1 MVRTLPTFL
10 MKKAKQQVP
19 FPLESG
25 WKAQLPTSSQTY
37 YKVTFIYSI
46 PHNSLSE
53 HGWNK
58 IPGRLK
64 IHTLLH
70 YLYTEHLTPR
80 PHPLSSLIIAS
91 SHDVAGVR
99 LSGYFLNAVMWY
111 ASVTNATQY
120 NSNTTVLDSQINGT
134 INYTPPV
141 LNVRWEMSSG
151 EFCPTQVQNVL
162 NF

>member
-1 MVRTLPTFL
+1 MD
-10 MKKAKQQVP
+10 
-19 FPLESG
+19 E
-25 WKAQLPTSSQTY
+25 
-37 YKVTFIYSI
+37 
-46 PHNSLSE
+46 
-53 HGWNK
+53 

-64 IHTLLH
+64 INTLLH

-141 LNVRWEMSSG
+141 LNVR
-151 EFCPTQVQNVL
+151 
-162 NF
+162 

>member
-25 WKAQLPTSSQTY
+25 WRARLPTSSQTC
-37 YKVTFIYSI
+37 YKVTIIFSI
-46 PHNSLSE
+46 THKPLSE
-53 HGWNK
+53 HDV
-58 IPGRLK
+58 PRLQ
-64 IHTLLH
+64 IDSFII
-70 YLYTEHLTPR
+70 YTQAHTPR
-80 PHPLSSLIIAS
+80 SAHAIINS
-91 SHDVAGVR
+91 CVAGVR

-141 LNVRWEMSSG
+141 LNVR
-151 EFCPTQVQNVL
+151 
-162 NF
+162 